1 MTLRQREVCKYHHRA
16 GIATPRGDSCVVD
29 PSRFSVSL
37 PVAQFRV
44 EAAIL
49 ERPVRVDIQLYR
61 ARSGGGGGGGTFE
74 RGERGR
80 LQGRSHG
87 ERG

>member
-1 MTLRQREVCKYHHRA
+1 MIVAVKYPSA
-16 GIATPRGDSCVVD
+16 VLSASPGYNTIPIYFLLLGVSC
-29 PSRFSVSL
+29 RNFAL
-37 PVAQFRV
+37 EPV
-44 EAAIL
+44 IL
-49 ERPVRVDIQLYR
+49 EHPVRVDIQLYR
-61 ARSGGGGGGGTFE
+61 ARGGTFE